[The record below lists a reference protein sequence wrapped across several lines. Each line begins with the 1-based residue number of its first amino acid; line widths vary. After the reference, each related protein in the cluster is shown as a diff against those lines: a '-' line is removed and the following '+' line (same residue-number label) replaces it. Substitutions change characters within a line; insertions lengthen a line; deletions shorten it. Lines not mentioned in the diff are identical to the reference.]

1 MHPSCSWQIRT
12 NFETPILPCG
22 HIWRR
27 VAGISC
33 SEPPSPLRLVVL
45 DHELYISGI
54 GVFIEIFSYD
64 CAMIFFKKARA
75 YDLSRAM
82 SLKPLALAVTAASQ
96 RELFHVPAAPAALRP
111 AFLAPAQPGQVSFL
125 CAFFFR
131 GAIRTAR
138 FKDRPQYQAAID
150 EIP

>member
-1 MHPSCSWQIRT
+1 
-12 NFETPILPCG
+12 
-22 HIWRR
+22 
-27 VAGISC
+27 
-33 SEPPSPLRLVVL
+33 
-45 DHELYISGI
+45 
-54 GVFIEIFSYD
+54 
-64 CAMIFFKKARA
+64 MIYFKKARA
-75 YDLSRAM
+75 CDISRAM

-96 RELFHVPAAPAALRP
+96 RELFHVPAAPAGLRP

-131 GAIRTAR
+131 EAIRTAR

>member
-1 MHPSCSWQIRT
+1 M
-12 NFETPILPCG
+12 
-22 HIWRR
+22 R
-27 VAGISC
+27 VSLAQN
-33 SEPPSPLRLVVL
+33 PPAPLRMGVL
-45 DHELYISGI
+45 EHELYISGI

-138 FKDRPQYQAAID
+138 FKDRPQYRVAID

>member
-1 MHPSCSWQIRT
+1 MRVSLAQ
-12 NFETPILPCG
+12 TP
-22 HIWRR
+22 R
-27 VAGISC
+27 
-33 SEPPSPLRLVVL
+33 PPPLRLGVL
-45 DHELYISGI
+45 EHELYISGI

-96 RELFHVPAAPAALRP
+96 RELFHVPAGAALRP

-138 FKDRPQYQAAID
+138 FKDRPQLYQVAID